1 MTSHDLNSNLSHL
14 RICVYV
20 LCHKSSFLS
29 APLWLSMLKCA
40 SKLNSVSVISLLTY
54 SSPSSSLSAVPQ
66 EAKANSVMDL
76 ELADYQ
82 RSVEQLRNQ
91 LSERDS
97 KMEAIKREKEE
108 YQKTLEQQKKEM
120 GKFPITSVPCSS
132 FCKV

>member
-1 MTSHDLNSNLSHL
+1 MY
-14 RICVYV
+14 YV
-20 LCHKSSFLS
+20 ISPAFS